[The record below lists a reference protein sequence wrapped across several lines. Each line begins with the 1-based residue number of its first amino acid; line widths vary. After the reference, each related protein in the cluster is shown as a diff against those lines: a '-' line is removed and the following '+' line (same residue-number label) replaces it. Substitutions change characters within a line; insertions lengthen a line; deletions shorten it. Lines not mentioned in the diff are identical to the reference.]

1 MTAKILFFFNKIISF
16 FCTIM
21 ICYIFLQSITHQK
34 RKILTAI
41 IIGIIGIFFQIIS
54 PSATFSISILFHLSQ
69 IVICI
74 FLFEPITKQ
83 KIFKILLVFASLRLW
98 DTIIQNVIDIFLGNI
113 FPIIHTLSSQISMIL
128 ITIFLALSSRSKSF
142 KIIRKCPVEMTKWQL
157 AVIYFSIFFGTGLTT
172 LCKIIQ
178 EMFGNDKN
186 IWIFRFLVLSELFM
200 VFLTTMFIAILYYQ
214 KEYYYEQNS
223 LKDDLIDT
231 LRDYYNILYKKDK
244 EMRKF
249 RHEVANQLGVLHI
262 LLQNNE
268 IEKAQE
274 LLFDIHQEYKKANFQ
289 KIHVGNDIL
298 DVILNTA
305 NQCAIKNNIKLEVL
319 GTLNNQ
325 CDYNIYQLCSI
336 FFNAINNG
344 IEACKKQEDNSS
356 ITIRILEH
364 NHTLFFSFENPGTQE
379 MYDSILARKTT
390 KDDENNHGLGIDI
403 IDHTVKQLNG
413 TYEYRYENGHIILD
427 IYI

>member
-200 VFLTTMFIAILYYQ
+200 VFLMTMFIATLYYQ

-249 RHEVANQLGVLHI
+249 RHEVANQLLI
-262 LLQNNE
+262 
-268 IEKAQE
+268 
-274 LLFDIHQEYKKANFQ
+274 
-289 KIHVGNDIL
+289 
-298 DVILNTA
+298 
-305 NQCAIKNNIKLEVL
+305 
-319 GTLNNQ
+319 
-325 CDYNIYQLCSI
+325 
-336 FFNAINNG
+336 
-344 IEACKKQEDNSS
+344 
-356 ITIRILEH
+356 
-364 NHTLFFSFENPGTQE
+364 
-379 MYDSILARKTT
+379 
-390 KDDENNHGLGIDI
+390 
-403 IDHTVKQLNG
+403 VK
-413 TYEYRYENGHIILD
+413 
-427 IYI
+427 

>member
-1 MTAKILFFFNKIISF
+1 M
-16 FCTIM
+16 
-21 ICYIFLQSITHQK
+21 
-34 RKILTAI
+34 
-41 IIGIIGIFFQIIS
+41 
-54 PSATFSISILFHLSQ
+54 
-69 IVICI
+69 
-74 FLFEPITKQ
+74 
-83 KIFKILLVFASLRLW
+83 
-98 DTIIQNVIDIFLGNI
+98 
-113 FPIIHTLSSQISMIL
+113 
-128 ITIFLALSSRSKSF
+128 
-142 KIIRKCPVEMTKWQL
+142 
-157 AVIYFSIFFGTGLTT
+157 
-172 LCKIIQ
+172 
-178 EMFGNDKN
+178 
-186 IWIFRFLVLSELFM
+186 
-200 VFLTTMFIAILYYQ
+200 
-214 KEYYYEQNS
+214 
-223 LKDDLIDT
+223 
-231 LRDYYNILYKKDK
+231 
-244 EMRKF
+244 
-249 RHEVANQLGVLHI
+249 
-262 LLQNNE
+262 
-268 IEKAQE
+268 
-274 LLFDIHQEYKKANFQ
+274 FDIHQEYKKANFQ

-298 DVILNTA
+298 GVILNTA

-325 CDYNIYQLCSI
+325 CDYNVYQLCSI

>member
-1 MTAKILFFFNKIISF
+1 
-16 FCTIM
+16 
-21 ICYIFLQSITHQK
+21 
-34 RKILTAI
+34 
-41 IIGIIGIFFQIIS
+41 
-54 PSATFSISILFHLSQ
+54 
-69 IVICI
+69 
-74 FLFEPITKQ
+74 
-83 KIFKILLVFASLRLW
+83 
-98 DTIIQNVIDIFLGNI
+98 
-113 FPIIHTLSSQISMIL
+113 
-128 ITIFLALSSRSKSF
+128 
-142 KIIRKCPVEMTKWQL
+142 MTKWQL

-200 VFLTTMFIAILYYQ
+200 VFLMTMFIATLYYQ

-325 CDYNIYQLCSI
+325 CDYNVYQLCSI
-336 FFNAINNG
+336 FF
-344 IEACKKQEDNSS
+344 
-356 ITIRILEH
+356 
-364 NHTLFFSFENPGTQE
+364 
-379 MYDSILARKTT
+379 
-390 KDDENNHGLGIDI
+390 
-403 IDHTVKQLNG
+403 
-413 TYEYRYENGHIILD
+413 
-427 IYI
+427 